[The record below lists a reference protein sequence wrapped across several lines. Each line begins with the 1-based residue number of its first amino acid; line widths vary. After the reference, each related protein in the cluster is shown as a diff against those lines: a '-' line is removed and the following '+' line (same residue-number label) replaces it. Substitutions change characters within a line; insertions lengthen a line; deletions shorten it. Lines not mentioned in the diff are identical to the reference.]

1 MSTHRASPSPS
12 DDGGALG
19 AGGRA
24 RVLVRQMTVAD
35 CEAVAAVRV
44 GGWRHA
50 YTGLMPQSYLDAMD
64 ETADAERQR
73 ARLAAAG
80 GAGVMHLVAECA
92 GEVAGWGCYG
102 PYRDEGST
110 TADGEVYALYV
121 RPERIGTGVGRALM
135 DALLARAES
144 DGRAS
149 LLLWVLRENGRARR
163 FYEKAGFTPDGA
175 EEPFEVD
182 GVAVPEVRYRR
193 RLSAA
198 EAAADSRG

>member
-1 MSTHRASPSPS
+1 M
-12 DDGGALG
+12 
-19 AGGRA
+19 
-24 RVLVRQMTVAD
+24 
-35 CEAVAAVRV
+35 
-44 GGWRHA
+44 
-50 YTGLMPQSYLDAMD
+50 
-64 ETADAERQR
+64 
-73 ARLAAAG
+73 
-80 GAGVMHLVAECA
+80 
-92 GEVAGWGCYG
+92 
-102 PYRDEGST
+102 
-110 TADGEVYALYV
+110 YALYV

-163 FYEKAGFTPDGA
+163 FYEKAGFAPDGA